1 MGRPHTEFIQ
11 SQVLPW
17 RKGLYGGARADV
29 HHKTLSIDKES
40 TASSLLIRYPPGWK
54 RVRSE
59 YLLADEEFYVLDG
72 ALSINGLD
80 YPKDTY
86 AHLPAGYARRRAQS
100 KDGAVVLTFYSETP
114 KAVIGAP
121 GNVLADEAR
130 LVERHNIYEAGWGDQ
145 TWLRG
150 IKDFNQQSTAVQL
163 LREDPYTEERT
174 WLLGV
179 GAFWEGGNVEIH
191 PVVEESYMLSGSM
204 VGAFGARRAGG
215 YFWRPPGIEHGPLGS
230 PMGCMIFFRCLGGPL
245 DTEFLDKGTFSWTPP
260 YRPALPSE
268 LRKYAAKPCAAAK
281 NY

>member
-29 HHKTLSIDKES
+29 HHKTLSIDKQS
-40 TASSLLIRYPPGWK
+40 GASSLLIRYPPGWK
-54 RVRSE
+54 RTRSE

-80 YPKDTY
+80 YLKDTY
-86 AHLPAGYARRRAQS
+86 AHFPAGYERRGARS
-100 KDGAVVLTFYSETP
+100 KEGAVVLTFYSETP
-114 KAVIGAP
+114 KAVIGKSA
-121 GNVLADEAR
+121 NVLVDEAR

-145 TWLRG
+145 TWLRD
-150 IKDFNQQSTAVQL
+150 IKDFNQQSTAFQH
-163 LREDPYTEERT
+163 LREDPYTGERT
-174 WLLGV
+174 WILGV

-204 VGAFGARRAGG
+204 VGAFGERRAGG

-245 DTEFLDKGTFSWTPP
+245 DTEFLDKGSFSWTPP
-260 YRPALPSE
+260 YRPTLPKE
-268 LRKYAAKPCAAAK
+268 LRTYAAKPCAAGK